1 MKAKRKTAW
10 SLALAA
16 FGWAAAP
23 PASTSNPEMEAAQ
36 SGGIELVQ
44 DRLELRSYEPYST
57 LQYGFRPEP
66 PSPPRGV
73 RKTRPEIVA
82 PTRVAPLIRSGAPT
96 PYTADW
102 YRYRA
107 RSYRSFEPGTGL
119 YTSYSGARRVCR

>member
-1 MKAKRKTAW
+1 MKAKRKTALILVAAALGW
-10 SLALAA
+10 AIAAPALA
-16 FGWAAAP
+16 
-23 PASTSNPEMEAAQ
+23 SNPELARI
-36 SGGIELVQ
+36 GGIEPVQ

-73 RKTRPEIVA
+73 RKTRPEIVK
-82 PTRVAPLIRSGAPT
+82 PTRVAPLIRSGAPV

-102 YRYRA
+102 YRYCA

>member
-1 MKAKRKTAW
+1 M
-10 SLALAA
+10 
-16 FGWAAAP
+16 
-23 PASTSNPEMEAAQ
+23 
-36 SGGIELVQ
+36 GGIQLVQ

-73 RKTRPEIVA
+73 LKTRPEIVK
-82 PTRVAPLIRSGAPT
+82 PTRVAPLINSGAPV

-102 YRYRA
+102 YRYCA
-107 RSYRSFEPGTGL
+107 QNYRSFEPGTGL